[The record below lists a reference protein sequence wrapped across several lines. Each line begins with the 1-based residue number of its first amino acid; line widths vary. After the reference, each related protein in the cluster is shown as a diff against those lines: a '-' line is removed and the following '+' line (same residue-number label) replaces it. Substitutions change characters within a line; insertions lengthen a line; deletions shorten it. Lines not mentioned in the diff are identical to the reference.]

1 MTPEI
6 LNMKETMKVVPHKN
20 INLGGNKITV
30 TFQTFTGKAYKVA
43 LSPSDNL
50 NVAVYQLNEQQAIPP
65 DNQPI
70 FLFQGQKLE
79 LQRTVKSYN
88 IEDQSIILVSFK

>member
-6 LNMKETMKVVPHKN
+6 LNMKETMKVVPQKN
-20 INLGGNKITV
+20 VEKIMGNTITV

-70 FLFQGQKLE
+70 FLFQG
-79 LQRTVKSYN
+79 
-88 IEDQSIILVSFK
+88 